1 MTSPELSPDHSSRR
15 AFLVERYVSAA
26 HAAGLASSTLRLARL
41 CAETDRTGPRVR
53 YLYSAYLP
61 AEDTCFCL
69 FQAPSSEAVRALNQ
83 RAGFALDR
91 IVEAALLPVDGTA
104 VSGLRP

>member
-1 MTSPELSPDHSSRR
+1 MER
-15 AFLVERYVSAA
+15 ARSADLAYLVERYLSPTDSAELESA
-26 HAAGLASSTLRLARL
+26 VVRLTRACQATLDTATPVHYLHSTL
-41 CAETDRTGPRVR
+41 V
-53 YLYSAYLP
+53 P